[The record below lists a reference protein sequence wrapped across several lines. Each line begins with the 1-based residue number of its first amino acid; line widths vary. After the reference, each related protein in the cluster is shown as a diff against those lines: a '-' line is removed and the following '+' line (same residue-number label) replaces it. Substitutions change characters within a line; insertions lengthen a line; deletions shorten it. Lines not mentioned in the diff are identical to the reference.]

1 MAEQRE
7 KFIDGALKRG
17 FDRKKTTAL
26 WEYIEPFAGYGFNKS
41 HSVAYAMLAYKT
53 AYLKT
58 HHPVSFMAS
67 MLTSEMSSKDNVS
80 KYISEC
86 RDMGIPVL
94 PPDINE
100 SNWSFTVVGDT
111 IRFGLGAVKGIGSS
125 AVEAIL
131 EARRRLGRYEDFTQF
146 ACEVDLRAVNHKVL
160 ECLVKAGCFDSLGI
174 HRSALMTSLDG
185 ILEFA
190 QNHRRALEEGQTSL
204 FSADS
209 LPRPE
214 PDTMVPPWPDRER
227 LRYEKEVLSLY
238 LTGNPLAEFQ
248 EVLSRI
254 TTHSTSTLSERSE
267 DRVHLGGIVTRM
279 RRTKIRGGRNAGRMM
294 GRFVLEDT
302 KGSVPVAVFSDQLQ
316 KFEPFL
322 RDETIVLVKGL
333 LRERGSQF
341 EIAAEEI
348 APLEDVTEPRLLS
361 LDLNLEQQLSNSELL
376 ALRDALTERHGS
388 TPVRIKMTVDQGR
401 VLITPED
408 RFRVAVD
415 DDLVES
421 IESIVGCG
429 NVNRR
434 FAGSGP

>member
-1 MAEQRE
+1 MA
-7 KFIDGALKRG
+7 
-17 FDRKKTTAL
+17 
-26 WEYIEPFAGYGFNKS
+26 
-41 HSVAYAMLAYKT
+41 
-53 AYLKT
+53 
-58 HHPVSFMAS
+58 
-67 MLTSEMSSKDNVS
+67 
-80 KYISEC
+80 
-86 RDMGIPVL
+86 
-94 PPDINE
+94 
-100 SNWSFTVVGDT
+100 
-111 IRFGLGAVKGIGSS
+111 
-125 AVEAIL
+125 
-131 EARRRLGRYEDFTQF
+131 
-146 ACEVDLRAVNHKVL
+146 
-160 ECLVKAGCFDSLGI
+160 
-174 HRSALMTSLDG
+174 SLDG

-214 PDTMVPPWPDRER
+214 PDPEVPPWPDRER

-238 LTGNPLAEFQ
+238 LTGNPLAEYR

-254 TTHSTSTLSERSE
+254 TTHRTSTLSERAE

-302 KGSVPVAVFSDQLQ
+302 EGSVPVAVFSDQLQ
-316 KFEPFL
+316 KFEPYL

-348 APLEDVTEPRLLS
+348 APLEEVTEPRLVS

-376 ALRDALTERHGS
+376 ALRDALIERHGS
-388 TPVRIKMTVDQGR
+388 TPIRIKMTVDQGR

-429 NVNRR
+429 NVSRR
-434 FAGSGP
+434 FADSGP